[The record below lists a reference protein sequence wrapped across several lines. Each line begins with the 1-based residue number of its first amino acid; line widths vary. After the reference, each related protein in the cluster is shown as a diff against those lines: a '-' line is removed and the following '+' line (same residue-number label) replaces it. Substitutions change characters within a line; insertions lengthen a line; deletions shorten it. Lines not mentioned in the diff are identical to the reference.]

1 MDLDLYSSTKNAFK
15 VFEVD
20 ERLLLPRIFCYRDD
34 ILGYTYD
41 DHNGERLAMSDS
53 NARFSLCKFSPVYG
67 LKYYVPPQDKSSAW
81 TDKFYYLRA
90 FDHTLYKHPDSL
102 LEDTC
107 IDLRGKRETS
117 VVASTGQQN
126 IDR

>member
-1 MDLDLYSSTKNAFK
+1 MEGIWDVLQGAALG
-15 VFEVD
+15 EV
-20 ERLLLPRIFCYRDD
+20 
-34 ILGYTYD
+34 LGY
-41 DHNGERLAMSDS
+41 ERISAIE
-53 NARFSLCKFSPVYG
+53 F
-67 LKYYVPPQDKSSAW
+67 YVPPQNKNSAW
-81 TDKFYYLRA
+81 ADKFYYLRA

-117 VVASTGQQN
+117 VVAATGQQN